1 MSSTAVMTDPATMWA
16 QACETVRARV
26 GDRNFAAWI
35 VPLRCTWLE
44 DEITLEAPDRLTR
57 ELVARHFAGVIADAV
72 AAVAGHRCSLRLDLP
87 APPPSLPIRAT
98 PPLPDHTFDTFVIG
112 ESNTRAFDAARALA
126 RQETAAPVFLHG
138 PAGVGK
144 THLLHAI
151 AHALEARRLAVACL
165 PAARLI
171 EELVAA
177 IGEHRQE
184 AFWRE
189 RRALGVLLLDDV
201 HSLAGREQ
209 MQEEL
214 IDGLAAWAA
223 DGRPLALTSDR
234 APDEMPEFAARVRE
248 GFRNGV
254 IAGIEPPEPRLCLEL
269 VHYKARAL
277 GLVLEAGLATRLAA
291 TVSGNVRRL
300 EGALRSLLAHAR
312 LRGRDIDAALAL
324 EVLPPLRRTPDV
336 PPTVERIIAVTA
348 RAFRLPPRGLRGNSR
363 RAIVVLPRHVA
374 MYLALK
380 LCRQS
385 AAQLAREFGCNY
397 TTVRNACRAVGKKI
411 EMDRELRALVAEI
424 ERRLVDDTP

>member
-1 MSSTAVMTDPATMWA
+1 MTDPATMWA

-87 APPPSLPIRAT
+87 APPPPLPIRAT
-98 PPLPDHTFDTFVIG
+98 PPLPDHTFDTFVVG

-189 RRALGVLLLDDV
+189 LRALDVLLLDDV

-234 APDEMPEFAARVRE
+234 APDEMPEFA
-248 GFRNGV
+248 
-254 IAGIEPPEPRLCLEL
+254 
-269 VHYKARAL
+269 KA
-277 GLVLEAGLATRLAA
+277 
-291 TVSGNVRRL
+291 SGT
-300 EGALRSLLAHAR
+300 G
-312 LRGRDIDAALAL
+312 
-324 EVLPPLRRTPDV
+324 
-336 PPTVERIIAVTA
+336 
-348 RAFRLPPRGLRGNSR
+348 
-363 RAIVVLPRHVA
+363 
-374 MYLALK
+374 
-380 LCRQS
+380 
-385 AAQLAREFGCNY
+385 
-397 TTVRNACRAVGKKI
+397 
-411 EMDRELRALVAEI
+411 
-424 ERRLVDDTP
+424 